1 MQTIVSGSGEELKK
15 GQGLSK
21 IPSRLRLL
29 QYRNFQA
36 TWKLKVTVAAYW
48 KVVQKRLADE
58 IPLEIRCALQVAI
71 IDELHQNM
79 MSKPWSGAET
89 DLREL
94 MKEDSTGA
102 YDRSRLQLR
111 VDNLKECLHHLNG
124 VMH

>member
-1 MQTIVSGSGEELKK
+1 M
-15 GQGLSK
+15 
-21 IPSRLRLL
+21 
-29 QYRNFQA
+29 
-36 TWKLKVTVAAYW
+36 TVAAYW

-79 MSKPWSGAET
+79 MSKPWSGAKT

-94 MKEDSTGA
+94 MKEDLTGA
-102 YDRSRLQLR
+102 YDHSRLQLR
-111 VDNLKECLHHLNG
+111 VDNLKECLHYLNG